1 MDKDKQKNTPMQI
14 SSAIENSI
22 NEDIDKLL
30 SEQRLDLKKDLDT
43 QFDSYEVYEKIME
56 SINQREKL
64 KRKNRIVNSY
74 RWALGSIALFIL
86 LGVGYTL
93 WSGKTLQ
100 EPVYQELYAEKGD
113 KLIVVLPDGS
123 KVWLNSDSKLSYSSN
138 FNEKSRNVILD
149 GEAYFEVAKN
159 KKRPFKVQ
167 TDKIAINVLGTSFNV
182 SAYSSD
188 DFIKTTLDEGSI
200 VVEDLLDKNKQF
212 TMVPKQTTYYEK
224 ANQEYSIVENQYS
237 SEMSSWRFN
246 RFAFRNATLKEVLKT
261 LNRKFDVEFIVEDPQ
276 LEKYTYTFTSKLKN
290 LEDILYIMKSITPI
304 KIDKR
309 GNVLSVSRLQ

>member
-1 MDKDKQKNTPMQI
+1 MDKDKQKNTPMQR

-22 NEDIDKLL
+22 NEDIDKLWL
-30 SEQRLDLKKDLDT
+30 DQRLDLKKDLDT

-188 DFIKTTLDEGSI
+188 DFIKTTLD
-200 VVEDLLDKNKQF
+200 
-212 TMVPKQTTYYEK
+212 
-224 ANQEYSIVENQYS
+224 
-237 SEMSSWRFN
+237 
-246 RFAFRNATLKEVLKT
+246 
-261 LNRKFDVEFIVEDPQ
+261 
-276 LEKYTYTFTSKLKN
+276 
-290 LEDILYIMKSITPI
+290 
-304 KIDKR
+304 
-309 GNVLSVSRLQ
+309 